1 MSKEKMTGFIM
12 LALLIIITVL
22 YFVFNGQIKTLE
34 EENNRLRDAVI
45 EAENNNQKNSSITV
59 NESTENTSEKS
70 GEVKE
75 KEKENIDSEIEET
88 SYLNKL
94 EKYDVFMNKFAE
106 HIFINRDIEEQREQL
121 EKMTSKNAY
130 QYLNENYYILEAV
143 EESDF
148 KEVPEGTTSEGEY
161 ESLELE
167 AEVNEIQTYYTFNGE
182 NIEALTMF
190 QLVTDA
196 GEETFSGNFIL
207 KGELKESDNGIQME
221 NIKTITSLNEPN
233 ADQMFN

>member
-12 LALLIIITVL
+12 LALLIIIIVL

-45 EAENNNQKNSSITV
+45 EAENNSQKNYSTTV

-70 GEVKE
+70 VEV

-94 EKYDVFMNKFAE
+94 EKYDVFMNEFAE
-106 HIFINRDIEEQREQL
+106 QIFINRDIEEQREQL

-148 KEVPEGTTSEGEY
+148 KEVPEGTTSEGDY

-167 AEVNEIQTYYTFNGE
+167 SEVNEIQTYYTFNGE
-182 NIEALTMF
+182 NIEALTIF

-196 GEETFSGNFIL
+196 GEETFRGNFIL
-207 KGELKESDNGIQME
+207 KGELKEGDNGIQME

>member
-45 EAENNNQKNSSITV
+45 EAENNSQKNSSTTV
-59 NESTENTSEKS
+59 NELTENTSEKS

-94 EKYDVFMNKFAE
+94 EKYDVFMNEFSE
-106 HIFINRDIEEQREQL
+106 QIFINRDIEE
-121 EKMTSKNAY
+121 
-130 QYLNENYYILEAV
+130 
-143 EESDF
+143 
-148 KEVPEGTTSEGEY
+148 
-161 ESLELE
+161 
-167 AEVNEIQTYYTFNGE
+167 
-182 NIEALTMF
+182 
-190 QLVTDA
+190 
-196 GEETFSGNFIL
+196 
-207 KGELKESDNGIQME
+207 
-221 NIKTITSLNEPN
+221 
-233 ADQMFN
+233 